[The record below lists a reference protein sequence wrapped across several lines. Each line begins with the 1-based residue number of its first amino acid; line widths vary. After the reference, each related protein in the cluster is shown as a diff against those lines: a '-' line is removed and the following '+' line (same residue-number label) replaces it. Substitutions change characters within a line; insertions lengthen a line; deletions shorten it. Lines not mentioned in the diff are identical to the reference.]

1 MEPTPEHPTIKFR
14 CECCDY
20 NTSKLSN
27 WNEHIITAKH
37 LKRTNQ
43 ADRLPVKKDITKRC
57 ETCDYTTSKLSNW
70 NMHILTA
77 KHKRLTMPKNDK
89 PIRAKKAAHVYAC
102 GVCDIQCVS
111 ESILKR
117 HQLTKSH
124 QRNAGQCCPTNPSPA
139 VEQNAV
145 LTSESIRAMMTD
157 YAEFKQMVSR
167 VLVETANKPTTV
179 INNIVSSNN
188 SNNRFNI
195 NVFLNEKCANA
206 QNMSDFI
213 AGIEVTHEDLE
224 NNAHLGFVGGMVKI
238 FKDNLDK
245 LAVTERPIH
254 CTDSK
259 RDTLYIK
266 DNDQW
271 SKDGSMEK
279 MNECIQTISRRGVG
293 NLMSW
298 KRENAEEYKDIN
310 SAFSDKCFQI
320 HRTLMAGDDRDTLY
334 PKVVRAIAEQVSLR
348 KEPSL

>member
-1 MEPTPEHPTIKFR
+1 MSLMEKAESAEKTEGKYTCSPCAYETCKQQ
-14 CECCDY
+14 
-20 NTSKLSN
+20 N
-27 WNEHIITAKH
+27 WNK
-37 LKRTNQ
+37 
-43 ADRLPVKKDITKRC
+43 
-57 ETCDYTTSKLSNW
+57 
-70 NMHILTA
+70 HILTV
-77 KHKRLTMPKNDK
+77 KHNRRSLGEKAEQMYTCSSCVFHTIKRCHWNDHLQTKKHIASTCADEPVNKYTCTKCDYMTHKTDRWNQHLTTVKHMRP
-89 PIRAKKAAHVYAC
+89 
-102 GVCDIQCVS
+102 DIPVTSDSLSSNEMIQN
-111 ESILKR
+111 L
-117 HQLTKSH
+117 LTE
-124 QRNAGQCCPTNPSPA
+124 N
-139 VEQNAV
+139 
-145 LTSESIRAMMTD
+145 
-157 YAEFKQMVSR
+157 AEFKQIISKI
-167 VLVETANKPTTV
+167 LEHNSATLATALEAMNKPTTV
-179 INNIVSSNN
+179 NSH

-245 LAVTERPIH
+245 LAITERPIH

-271 SKDGSMEK
+271 SKDGSTEK

-334 PKVVRAIAEQVSLR
+334 PKVVRAIADQVSLH
-348 KEPSL
+348 K

>member
-1 MEPTPEHPTIKFR
+1 MDPIPEHQTIKFI

-20 NTSKLSN
+20 NTSKLFN
-27 WNEHIITAKH
+27 WNEHTLTAKH

-57 ETCDYTTSKLSNW
+57 EMCDYTTFKLSNW
-70 NMHILTA
+70 NIHILTA
-77 KHKRLTMPKNDK
+77 KHKRLTMPKNVK
-89 PIRAKKAAHVYAC
+89 IIRAKKTASVYAC
-102 GVCDIQCVS
+102 GACDLKCVS

-124 QRNAGQCCPTNPSPA
+124 QRNAGQCCSNNQSPA

-145 LTSESIRAMMTD
+145 LTSESIRALMTD

-167 VLVETANKPTTV
+167 VLIETANKPTTV
-179 INNIVSSNN
+179 INANNI
-188 SNNRFNI
+188 NNRFNI

-245 LAVTERPIH
+245 LAITERPIH

-266 DNDQW
+266 DNDKW

-293 NLMSW
+293 NLMKW
-298 KRENAEEYKDIN
+298 KRENAEEYKVIN

-320 HRTLMAGDDRDTLY
+320 HRTLMAGDDRDRLY
-334 PKVVRAIAEQVSLR
+334 PKVVREIAEQVFIR
-348 KEPSL
+348 KEP